1 MGHEEHGGHPPTETE
16 ARPVASTATPGQAA
30 PEQPVESSGD
40 RLRRKAR
47 RGRLYLNAFGAAALL
62 IYVVGLAISNTH
74 RVEVD
79 WVFGTSS
86 PPLVL
91 LVLVTA
97 VLGWLLGLLVAAVLR
112 HRTRAPKPS

>member
-1 MGHEEHGGHPPTETE
+1 MGQEEHGGHPPTETE
-16 ARPVASTATPGQAA
+16 PRPAASTATPGQ
-30 PEQPVESSGD
+30 QPVESSSA

-62 IYVVGLAISNTH
+62 VYVVALAVSNTH
-74 RVEVD
+74 RVKVD
-79 WVFGTSS
+79 WVFGTAF

-91 LVLVTA
+91 LVLVAA

-112 HRTRAPKPS
+112 HRTRAPKPPS